1 MAAQVHL
8 QRSMGAPPAMMM
20 MAAPSP
26 SPGLGPPPRAGPP
39 PPSPWTALKTEDGKH
54 TYYHNRATNE
64 TTWTRPP
71 GFVDPAA
78 PAAPTQIPVAN
89 TGWFEVAQP
98 GGPSYFHNPTTGEV
112 TWTAPPAVLSAR
124 GAATLHAATPAQV
137 RVQDEVNVK
146 VKDEVQVGDEPAPA
160 PASVPVPV
168 PVPVTS
174 VPAATADEDED
185 VDFDPDA
192 YEDFE
197 APPSEP
203 EPVERMVRVGDYL
216 VPASALA
223 PEFDDGAADGADAAA
238 AETAA
243 DAAAETAAAPVP
255 PEDPKDA
262 ARRAFDE
269 LLREK
274 GVDEK
279 TRWDRAVHKMSSDP
293 RFHAIPTHAERRRL
307 FERFGRRVAD
317 DKKQAKATTAAAA
330 AAATAAGRSDGT
342 ASAPSGSAH
351 SAPSEGEVGTL
362 ARRDMERRRRED
374 RARRAREEET
384 RRLAEMRRA
393 ANRDAFVENFRALLA
408 ETIRSAETTWEEANA
423 RMATDAA
430 GRGRWEGIVAERDAR
445 DLFRRRVDELTTR
458 AEEDARTRLEE
469 TLVAVSAEDFAPVP
483 VRVRDD
489 SGPGD
494 GSDSD
499 EGDAPSD
506 ANPLNSFV
514 AAAATEGLAGDP
526 RWERCPLERRAALY
540 VAHVE
545 RLCAKVG
552 VDVPEDVAA
561 LRDELAR
568 ERNEAEEPRR
578 RDGEG
583 RGTSRDRNRGGG
595 KRGRDPSTSPA
606 RERGG
611 GDAGG
616 DAGDRR

>member
-8 QRSMGAPPAMMM
+8 QRSMGPPPTMMPM
-20 MAAPSP
+20 PPMAAPSP

-39 PPSPWTALKTEDGKH
+39 PTSPWTALKTDDGKH

-112 TWTAPPAVLSAR
+112 TWTAPPAVLAAR
-124 GAATLHAATPAQV
+124 GAPTPDA
-137 RVQDEVNVK
+137 RQD
-146 VKDEVQVGDEPAPA
+146 QVGDQVGDRVEVKRAEPVEEPVEEPAPA
-160 PASVPVPV
+160 TVPI
-168 PVPVTS
+168 
-174 VPAATADEDED
+174 ADEDED
-185 VDFDPDA
+185 IDFDPDA
-192 YEDFE
+192 YEAFD

-203 EPVERMVRVGDYL
+203 EPAERMVRVGDYL

-223 PEFDDGAADGADAAA
+223 PERDDGGASAAG
-238 AETAA
+238 TAPA
-243 DAAAETAAAPVP
+243 PTPALAPVHDF
-255 PEDPKDA
+255 EDA

-279 TRWDRAVHKMSSDP
+279 TRWDRAVHKMSSDA
-293 RFHAIPTHAERRRL
+293 RFLAVPTHAERRRL

-317 DKKQAKATTAAAA
+317 EKRRAKTTA
-330 AAATAAGRSDGT
+330 TAPSDGT
-342 ASAPSGSAH
+342 GSAPSDGD
-351 SAPSEGEVGTL
+351 VGAL
-362 ARRDMERRRRED
+362 ARREMERRRRED
-374 RARRAREEET
+374 RAKRAREEET
-384 RRLAEMRRA
+384 RRLASLRRA

-430 GRGRWEGIVAERDAR
+430 GRGRWEDIVSERDAR
-445 DLFRRRVDELTTR
+445 DLFRRRVEELTSR
-458 AEEDARTRLEE
+458 AEDDARGRLEA
-469 TLVAVSAEDFAPVP
+469 TIVAVSAEDFAPN
-483 VRVRDD
+483 VRGGTR
-489 SGPGD
+489 GD
-494 GSDSD
+494 AGSDEED
-499 EGDAPSD
+499 EPTD
-506 ANPLNSFV
+506 ANPRNSFV

-540 VAHVE
+540 VAHIE
-545 RLCAKVG
+545 RLCAEVG

-561 LRDELAR
+561 LGDELAR
-568 ERNEAEEPRR
+568 ERSEARAGGDEK
-578 RDGEG
+578 G
-583 RGTSRDRNRGGG
+583 RDRREGG
-595 KRGRDPSTSPA
+595 KRGRDPET
-606 RERGG
+606 R
-611 GDAGG
+611 
-616 DAGDRR
+616 